1 MPRPVKVRFGVNV
14 THHCLYRVGRILHDV
29 ALAMW
34 SAVGQAE
41 KNSLRAYVFRFAL
54 ELGHCSTQSAC
65 LKRVRDRH
73 YSIASAAR
81 TVPRIRLTPRD
92 CLLTLNRQRSG
103 SLFRTFAA
111 VATRLECVAQ
121 YWPPVPPRGY
131 CQRRMEVFVS
141 PRCFSTG

>member
-1 MPRPVKVRFGVNV
+1 M
-14 THHCLYRVGRILHDV
+14 L
-29 ALAMW
+29 
-34 SAVGQAE
+34 
-41 KNSLRAYVFRFAL
+41 FR
-54 ELGHCSTQSAC
+54 
-65 LKRVRDRH
+65 KWDRH

-81 TVPRIRLTPRD
+81 TVPRVRLTPRG

-103 SLFRTFAA
+103 SLFRAFAA

-121 YWPPVPPRGY
+121 YWPPVPPRGH